1 MRISRREFSG
11 LVSKLGALGVAA
23 RVLPEGMAR
32 AQVQRPTDI
41 PKVGYCVIGLGRIA
55 DHFMRGVKGSSTSAI
70 TGLVS
75 GHREKAERI
84 AAQYGVPSSSIYS
97 YEEMDRI
104 RENKAIDAVYV
115 ALPNSMHAEY
125 TIRSARAGKHVL
137 CEKPMATSVNDAK
150 AMIAACEAAKV
161 KLMIAYRLHY
171 EPTTRRA
178 IQLVR
183 GGALGK
189 VQSIVSAN
197 GFNESAGEWRL
208 DKALSGGGPLL
219 DMGIYC
225 LNATR
230 YLTGEEPV
238 KFAGVVSTID
248 QDGRFATVEENTS
261 WTQQFPS
268 GIEASCTTT
277 YGAQMP
283 GFYRVYGS
291 KGWLQVDNFGYDGLR
306 LTAQYRGEGGEVK
319 LDELNAEKD
328 PEQFVREADHFSE
341 CVRTGRTPDTP
352 GEEGLRDMECMQA
365 IYRSAGVVGL
375 V

>member
-1 MRISRREFSG
+1 MRISRREFSR
-11 LVSKLGALGVAA
+11 LAALGVGAGVVS
-23 RVLPEGMAR
+23 RGW
-32 AQVQRPTDI
+32 AQVAGPSEGQ
-41 PKVGYCVIGLGRIA
+41 KVGYCVIGLGRIA
-55 DHFMRGVKGSSTSAI
+55 DHFMRGVQGSSTSAI

-97 YEEMDRI
+97 YEEMDRM

-125 TIRSARAGKHVL
+125 TIRSAKADKHVL
-137 CEKPMATSVNDAK
+137 CEKPMSTSVKDAK
-150 AMIAACEAAKV
+150 AMIAACAAAKV
-161 KLMIAYRLHY
+161 RLMIAYRLHY

-183 GGALGK
+183 GGALGQ

-197 GFNESAGEWRL
+197 GFVESAGEWRL
-208 DKALSGGGPLL
+208 DKALSGGGPLM
-219 DMGIYC
+219 DVGIYC

-230 YLTGEEPV
+230 YLTGEEPA
-238 KFAGVVSTID
+238 KFAGAVSTID

-261 WTQQFPS
+261 WTTQFPS

-277 YGAQMP
+277 YGGQMP
-283 GFYRVYGS
+283 GFYRVYGA
-291 KGWLQVDNFGYDGLR
+291 KGWLQVDNFGYEGLR
-306 LTAQYRGEGGEVK
+306 LTAEFRGGEGRVK

-328 PEQFVREADHFSE
+328 PLQFTRQADHFSE
-341 CVRTGRTPDTP
+341 CVRTGRIPDTP
-352 GEEGLRDMECMQA
+352 GEEGLRDMECMRE
-365 IYRSAGVVGL
+365 IYRSAGVEAL
-375 V
+375 A